1 MELTSI
7 TYNGTTLQVTQTGT
21 FTWTADDIT
30 LTLRPNMTWRAVR
43 GEQAVIGPDSTAQ
56 TAIDALAAAERKAA
70 REASAR
76 ERLTTG
82 QLFAREMRAYL
93 HIGPRT
99 RRHREGNDLYGNDLH
114 RAIVQTVIEVTTGQW
129 VHPDRI
135 SPAIRPAFGAA
146 LSHDRSI
153 TSGRS
158 ETIVVAY
165 VNSLSPW
172 DLCALLGEMVD
183 AAIIHVGGG
192 ERWYSSL
199 AATLTWDERG
209 RVVRRELQA
218 A

>member
-7 TYNGTTLQVTQTGT
+7 TFNGTTHEAVPTGT
-21 FTWTADDIT
+21 FTWTAADIT

-56 TAIDALAAAERKAA
+56 TAVDALAAAEHKAD

-76 ERLTTG
+76 QRLTAG
-82 QLFAREMRAYL
+82 QLFAREIRAYL

-129 VHPDRI
+129 IHPDRI
-135 SPAIRPAFGAA
+135 EPAIRPAFGAA

-158 ETIVVAY
+158 EVLVVAY

-183 AAIIHVGGG
+183 ADIIHVGGG
-192 ERWYSSL
+192 ERWYSELAQSL
-199 AATLTWDERG
+199 AWDDRG
-209 RVVRRELQA
+209 RAIRRELQTA
-218 A
+218 